1 MLFVLAAAQQA
12 YAITVTWNRNV
23 EPTVTGYRV
32 SYGTQPGVHSTTV
45 DVGNVISY
53 QVNLPTGFK
62 YYFVV
67 RAYDVYGQVSPPS
80 SEVSIDLTSGT
91 PTAPVITSLSPT
103 IGPVGTSVTV
113 TGSNFGTTQG
123 AVRFNGSPAS
133 VSSWTS
139 TRIVASVPSGA
150 TTGPVTVTVGST
162 ASNAALFT
170 VTTTTGGSVTLTQ
183 QRTIETGGSSA
194 NLAFT
199 GANTAGNFI
208 AVAVRAVYTNQTIT
222 VADSRGNVYRQA
234 LKFNNVPGATEGDAT
249 VALYYA
255 ENVAG
260 GANTVTVSLSRAG
273 SLRFA
278 ILEYAGLATSNAL
291 DVARSATARSTAPN
305 SGAATTTAPGDLVL
319 GIFSTQSYR
328 TFTPG
333 AGFATRASVN
343 AAPNTALMVADNV
356 LPTAGAVTA
365 AATLNTIDYWGA
377 GLVAFRRAGTTIP
390 ANRPP
395 VLTQPSNQT
404 SAENGTITVTLTASD
419 PDGTA
424 LTYSATGL
432 PPGLTINATTGVI
445 SGTLTFTSAGTY
457 TVTATASDGQLSNSK
472 SFTWTVTNTNRPPT
486 LTQPANQTSARNT
499 SVSLQLAATDPDGT
513 ALTYSAA
520 GLPPSLTVN
529 AATGLISGTLTA
541 SSTGSHTVT
550 ATASDGAASNSKT
563 FTWTVTNTG
572 GGLTITSL
580 SPSSGPVG
588 TSVTVTGTNFGTTQG
603 GSVVRFN
610 GAAATVTSW
619 STTSIVVRVP
629 SGATSGLVTA
639 TVGGTTSNGVAF
651 TVTTTSAP
659 VTLTQQRTIETG
671 GSSGSLAFASANTAG
686 RFIAVAVR
694 AFYTNQTISV
704 TDSRGNVYRQA
715 LKFNN
720 VAEGAEYDDT
730 VALFYAENIAGGANT
745 VTVSLSRAASLRFAI
760 LEYSG
765 LATSN
770 ALDVTRSATARSTT
784 PNSGSATT
792 TAPGDLVL
800 GIFST
805 QSYRTFT
812 PGAGFTARAS
822 VNAAPNTALLVTDRV
837 LPAAGAVAA
846 TATLSGTDYW
856 GAGLVA
862 FRSASGG
869 SQQQMLTMSA
879 GPEGGLALAS
889 AMPSNQAPAMGQLAN
904 QTSSRTSTAALSVT
918 ATDPDGDPLTYS
930 ASGLP
935 AGLSVDPRTGAIS
948 GAFATAGRHV
958 VTLTASDGERSSS
971 RSFEWIVTN
980 PSAMS
985 DYDGDGRS
993 DMALYHPANGV
1004 WEILLSSSNL
1014 AGSVTTQWGTET
1026 DVPVPADYDGDGR
1039 TDVAFYRP
1047 STGGWSISRSGGAA
1061 STLELTTGPS
1071 KAIAVPGDYDGDG
1084 SSDVGVYDRKSGL
1097 WRALLSGSSFADAW
1111 EARLGGPSDIPM
1123 PGDYDGDGQS
1133 DPAVYRPSDGVVTL
1147 LPSGSGYA
1155 IRISVK
1161 SGVVGASPTP
1171 ADFDGDGR
1179 TDVALFRASGSWH
1192 VLGSSTNFTSPL
1204 VIPAKSDAAV
1214 PLPSDYDGDGK
1225 ADLVVVQSGVWR
1237 ILRSDSNY
1245 RDAVVLPGA
1254 PGRKDVSL
1262 PTHP

>member
-1 MLFVLAAAQQA
+1 
-12 YAITVTWNRNV
+12 
-23 EPTVTGYRV
+23 
-32 SYGTQPGVHSTTV
+32 
-45 DVGNVISY
+45 
-53 QVNLPTGFK
+53 
-62 YYFVV
+62 
-67 RAYDVYGQVSPPS
+67 
-80 SEVSIDLTSGT
+80 
-91 PTAPVITSLSPT
+91 
-103 IGPVGTSVTV
+103 
-113 TGSNFGTTQG
+113 
-123 AVRFNGSPAS
+123 
-133 VSSWTS
+133 
-139 TRIVASVPSGA
+139 
-150 TTGPVTVTVGST
+150 
-162 ASNAALFT
+162 
-170 VTTTTGGSVTLTQ
+170 
-183 QRTIETGGSSA
+183 
-194 NLAFT
+194 
-199 GANTAGNFI
+199 
-208 AVAVRAVYTNQTIT
+208 
-222 VADSRGNVYRQA
+222 
-234 LKFNNVPGATEGDAT
+234 
-249 VALYYA
+249 
-255 ENVAG
+255 
-260 GANTVTVSLSRAG
+260 
-273 SLRFA
+273 
-278 ILEYAGLATSNAL
+278 
-291 DVARSATARSTAPN
+291 
-305 SGAATTTAPGDLVL
+305 
-319 GIFSTQSYR
+319 
-328 TFTPG
+328 
-333 AGFATRASVN
+333 
-343 AAPNTALMVADNV
+343 
-356 LPTAGAVTA
+356 
-365 AATLNTIDYWGA
+365 
-377 GLVAFRRAGTTIP
+377 
-390 ANRPP
+390 
-395 VLTQPSNQT
+395 LTQPSNQT

-529 AATGLISGTLTA
+529 AATGLISGTLMA

-935 AGLSVDPRTGAIS
+935 AGLSVDPRTGA
-948 GAFATAGRHV
+948 AT
-958 VTLTASDGERSSS
+958 SS
-971 RSFEWIVTN
+971 R
-980 PSAMS
+980 
-985 DYDGDGRS
+985 
-993 DMALYHPANGV
+993 
-1004 WEILLSSSNL
+1004 
-1014 AGSVTTQWGTET
+1014 
-1026 DVPVPADYDGDGR
+1026 
-1039 TDVAFYRP
+1039 
-1047 STGGWSISRSGGAA
+1047 
-1061 STLELTTGPS
+1061 
-1071 KAIAVPGDYDGDG
+1071 
-1084 SSDVGVYDRKSGL
+1084 
-1097 WRALLSGSSFADAW
+1097 
-1111 EARLGGPSDIPM
+1111 
-1123 PGDYDGDGQS
+1123 
-1133 DPAVYRPSDGVVTL
+1133 
-1147 LPSGSGYA
+1147 
-1155 IRISVK
+1155 
-1161 SGVVGASPTP
+1161 
-1171 ADFDGDGR
+1171 
-1179 TDVALFRASGSWH
+1179 
-1192 VLGSSTNFTSPL
+1192 
-1204 VIPAKSDAAV
+1204 
-1214 PLPSDYDGDGK
+1214 
-1225 ADLVVVQSGVWR
+1225 
-1237 ILRSDSNY
+1237 
-1245 RDAVVLPGA
+1245 
-1254 PGRKDVSL
+1254 
-1262 PTHP
+1262 